1 VPAVAELE
9 LEKLIAGTQHV
20 PQLHPL
26 ARFPAMRRDLSLVV
40 SEATRFD
47 AIEELVARLKLAN
60 LESVEHVVTYRGKQV
75 DQGKKSVTITLVFR
89 SSETT
94 LTSEQVEDQVQRV
107 VAAAQGELG
116 AMLRT

>member
-1 VPAVAELE
+1 
-9 LEKLIAGTQHV
+9 
-20 PQLHPL
+20 
-26 ARFPAMRRDLSLVV
+26 
-40 SEATRFD
+40 
-47 AIEELVARLKLAN
+47 
-60 LESVEHVVTYRGKQV
+60 V